1 MSSKIE
7 SKIAAEFALPNAL
20 MLEIPS
26 IGMRWENGA
35 LMVGFPESFT
45 DTQEREALKRLAKEG
60 FGKAEAVRVPDRD
73 LQELI
78 EFTIEAATV
87 RSEAEIAE
95 IAEGDE
101 GPIAD
106 LVNQVLSRAVRLRAS
121 DIHIEPSENE
131 VIIRVRVDGALE
143 ELTRQPA
150 TIAAPIVS
158 RLKVLGR
165 MNIVERRRPQDG
177 QFSVKSAGREIDVRM
192 ATVATLF
199 GEKAVLRLLDTKR
212 ASVNM
217 TDLGMNSLALETF
230 QHMLAATHGM
240 IVAAGPT
247 GAGKTTTLQCALRDI
262 NTPERNVSTL
272 EDPVEYVVPGINHIP
287 VNEAIGAGF
296 AQQLRAILR
305 QDPDVVLIGE
315 IRDAETARI
324 GVHAALSGRLVLTSL
339 HAPDAIGAIYRFYQM
354 DIEPHLVAAALRG
367 VVSQRLLRRVCKY
380 CVEFREASR
389 AERKI
394 LGEATE
400 GHSKL
405 RLASG
410 RGCAMCR
417 GTGYRDRIGAFQV
430 FEVSEGL
437 RELISKRPEPGRL
450 YELAQSEGLVSIA
463 DQAHQLVIDGFTSLE
478 EVERMVGTDA

>member
-1 MSSKIE
+1 MTTKTTGAR
-7 SKIAAEFALPNAL
+7 KAEFALSSDV
-20 MLEIPS
+20 MKEIPS
-26 IGMRWENGA
+26 IGLRWDGDVLVIGLPESLSETQERDA
-35 LMVGFPESFT
+35 LKRIAKVGFPKTSV
-45 DTQEREALKRLAKEG
+45 
-60 FGKAEAVRVPDRD
+60 VRVPDRD
-73 LQELI
+73 LDELI
-78 EFTIEAATV
+78 DFTIEAATV
-87 RSEAEIAE
+87 RSESEIAE

-106 LVNQVLSRAVRLRAS
+106 LVNQVLSKAVRLRAS
-121 DIHIEPSENE
+121 DVHVEPAENE
-131 VIIRVRVDGALE
+131 VIIRIRVDGALE
-143 ELTRQPA
+143 ELTRQPS
-150 TIAAPIVS
+150 TVAAPIVS
-158 RLKVLGR
+158 RLKVLGK

-177 QFSVKSAGREIDVRM
+177 QFSVVTAGREIDVRM

-212 ASVNM
+212 ASVDM
-217 TDLGMNSLALETF
+217 SALGMNDAALETF
-230 QHMLAATHGM
+230 QTMLSATHGM

-287 VNEAIGAGF
+287 VNESIGAGF

-315 IRDAETARI
+315 IRDSETARI

-354 DIEPHLVAAALRG
+354 EIEPHLVAAALRG
-367 VVSQRLLRRVCKY
+367 VVAQRLLRRVCKY
-380 CVEFREASR
+380 CVEFHEASK

-394 LGEATE
+394 LGESAE
-400 GHSKL
+400 GQSKV
-405 RLASG
+405 RLARG
-410 RGCAMCR
+410 GGCAMCR

-430 FEVSEGL
+430 FQISEGL
-437 RELISKRPEPGRL
+437 RELISMRPEPGRL
-450 YELAQSEGLVSIA
+450 YELARHEGLVSIA
-463 DQAHQLVIDGFTSLE
+463 DQAHQLVLDGLTTLE